1 MNCPWNGNIDP
12 KKKNPFRRGM
22 RQGLPA
28 GKKDEL
34 YRWHEYPPDDG
45 KQRHWEW
52 KRTWTC
58 KEEGCT
64 YTTRREGING
74 DVKCPHHGATMEVQP
89 WKFKLKKASKRK

>member
-1 MNCPWNGNIDP
+1 MNYPWDENINP
-12 KKKNPFRRGM
+12 KKKNPFRRRM

-34 YRWHEYPPDDG
+34 SRWRDYPPDDG
-45 KQRHWEW
+45 KQRHWGW
-52 KRTWTC
+52 KRTWIC

-64 YTTRREGING
+64 YTARREFYG
-74 DVKCPHHGATMEVQP
+74 DVRCSHHGATMEVQS